1 MILCHTY
8 LFMGLSSLSKYLS
21 EIISEIY
28 YTVKIFQFA
37 GICKIEIRPD
47 QKLIEFTVATIIVS

>member
-1 MILCHTY
+1 
-8 LFMGLSSLSKYLS
+8 MGLSSLSKYLS

-28 YTVKIFQFA
+28 YAVKIFQFA
-37 GICKIEIRPD
+37 GICKIETHPD